1 MPHRLAVRRLPA
13 IVVVALAVLALGA
26 ASAVAATIDVSP
38 ATVDTG
44 GQVTVSGDVLANG
57 TPGCT
62 VPGDVTLISPA
73 FAGLGEF
80 ASIGAT
86 TATADASGNFTT
98 TVTLSPDVVPG
109 TYTVTGR
116 CGGGDLGVSASLT
129 VAPTPVSIAPHL
141 TG

>member
-13 IVVVALAVLALGA
+13 ILVVALVVLVLGA

-57 TPGCT
+57 SPGCT

-73 FAGLGEF
+73 W
-80 ASIGAT
+80 
-86 TATADASGNFTT
+86 
-98 TVTLSPDVVPG
+98 
-109 TYTVTGR
+109 
-116 CGGGDLGVSASLT
+116 GGGGGVGG
-129 VAPTPVSIAPHL
+129 PPPPHPPPPPPRAMWT
-141 TG
+141 TGTN

>member
-1 MPHRLAVRRLPA
+1 MPHPSRLAA
-13 IVVVALAVLALGA
+13 FAAAVVATLLLGA
-26 ASAVAATIDVSP
+26 GAAVAATINVSP
-38 ATVDTG
+38 GTVSTG

-57 TPGCT
+57 SPGCT

-80 ASIGAT
+80 AGVGAT

-98 TVTLSPDVVPG
+98 TVTLSSSVAPG
-109 TYTVTGR
+109 TYTITGR

-129 VAPTPVSIAPHL
+129 VAATPVNVSPHL